1 MFPAMLKINKEVYV
15 LMSRRFL
22 FFMRKII
29 LAMFVSL
36 VFFIL
41 FSCGDGKMPDDDT
54 QVSNALVVRAK
65 KVTNSED
72 VDFDYEHVRGFK
84 IYFLGGVR
92 DGQLT
97 LYSNETASADTD
109 FASLPFEGF
118 AIDECGY
125 DIKWYWRP
133 TDSWRGVPKYFDF
146 NRNVDFT
153 KLGTV
158 AITYSSAGPKNL
170 PSYAHFEITLVDKDG
185 NETERDKD
193 VYASLKLM
201 KRY

>member
-1 MFPAMLKINKEVYV
+1 
-15 LMSRRFL
+15 
-22 FFMRKII
+22 MRKII

-36 VFFIL
+36 GFFVL
-41 FSCGDGKMPDDDT
+41 FSCGDGEMTADDP

-65 KVTNSED
+65 SVVNSED

-84 IYFLGGVR
+84 IYFYGGVR
-92 DGQLT
+92 DGLLT
-97 LYSNETASADTD
+97 LYSNETVNADTD
-109 FASLPFEGF
+109 FASLPFEDLT
-118 AIDECGY
+118 IDECGY
-125 DIKWYWRP
+125 DIEWYWRP
-133 TDSWRGVPKYFDF
+133 TDSWRGVPKYFSF
-146 NRNVDFT
+146 RRNVDFT

-158 AITYSSAGPKNL
+158 GITYSSAGPKNL

-185 NETERDKD
+185 NETETDNN

>member
-1 MFPAMLKINKEVYV
+1 
-15 LMSRRFL
+15 
-22 FFMRKII
+22 MRKII

-36 VFFIL
+36 GFFIL
-41 FSCGDGKMPDDDT
+41 FSCGDGEMPDDSSPVT
-54 QVSNALVVRAK
+54 AKVITAGAVS
-65 KVTNSED
+65 NSED

-84 IYFLGGVR
+84 VIFSGGVR
-92 DGQLT
+92 EGQIT

-109 FASLPFEGF
+109 FASLPFDDIT
-118 AIDECGY
+118 IDECGY